1 MSDEKPT
8 VEGEK
13 PKKRRGR
20 PPKSELTS
28 KSFGNRGAVGRP
40 KGDASIIN
48 EYKARMLASP
58 KSTKVLEKIFEAALE
73 DDHKHQAAAWKI
85 ITDRI
90 LPVGAFEQDVVKGA
104 GKNSIQINI
113 SGINGVSVNGEQQN
127 DDPID
132 GEYEVND

>member
-8 VEGEK
+8 VVADK
-13 PKKRRGR
+13 PKKRIGR
-20 PPKSELTS
+20 PPKSEIAS

-58 KSTKVLEKIFEAALE
+58 SSIKVLDKIFEAALD
-73 DDHKHQAAAWKI
+73 DDHKHQSAAWKI
-85 ITDRI
+85 ITDRV

-104 GKNSIQINI
+104 GRNSIQINI
-113 SGINGVSVNGEQQN
+113 SGIGGVDISGG
-127 DDPID
+127 DDPLEGTCEVID
-132 GEYEVND
+132 